1 MKAEGNSTI
10 TKLCRFCVFFRVCM
24 LDVLEN
30 FPESEK
36 WRRTPFAHIH
46 FADSAHASLGAP
58 GFESVQLDT
67 PPHL

>member
-1 MKAEGNSTI
+1 
-10 TKLCRFCVFFRVCM
+10 M